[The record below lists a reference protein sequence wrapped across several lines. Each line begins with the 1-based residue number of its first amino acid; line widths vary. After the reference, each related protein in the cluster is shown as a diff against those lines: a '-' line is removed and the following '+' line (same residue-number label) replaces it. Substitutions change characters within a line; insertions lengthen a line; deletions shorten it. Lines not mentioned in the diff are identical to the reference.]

1 MKEIICKDLS
11 QLPQVVEA
19 LVEYGQGERVWLFEG
34 QMGAGKTTLIKAL
47 CSFLGVQDAVHSP
60 TYTLVNEYVAADK
73 KKIYHFDFYR
83 LRHEEEAFDIG
94 YEEYFYAPEGLCLV
108 EWASR
113 IPNLLPNKYLKIA
126 ISVEENSHQ
135 RLLQLSKH
143 E

>member
-1 MKEIICKDLS
+1 MEEIICQDLS
-11 QLPQVVEA
+11 QLPQVAKA
-19 LVEYGQGERVWLFEG
+19 LIEYGQGETIWLFEG
-34 QMGAGKTTLIKAL
+34 QMGAGKTTLIKEI
-47 CSFLGVQDAVHSP
+47 CQQLGVQEAVHSP
-60 TYTLVNEYVAADK
+60 TYAIVNEYLAVED

-94 YEEYFYAPEGLCLV
+94 YEEYFYAPDSLCFV

-113 IPNLLPNKYLKIA
+113 ISHLIPKKHIQINIT
-126 ISVEENSHQ
+126 VENSHQ